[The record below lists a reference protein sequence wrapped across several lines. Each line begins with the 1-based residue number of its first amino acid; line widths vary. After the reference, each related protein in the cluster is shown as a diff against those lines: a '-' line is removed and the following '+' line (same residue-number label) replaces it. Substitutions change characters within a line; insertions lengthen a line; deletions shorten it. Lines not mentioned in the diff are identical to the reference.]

1 MAGSSAVGLEGSAA
15 AYCAPNVSGT
25 MSVPIMAA
33 SKKASAKKAPS
44 KKPSGEPASAKK
56 AAKKA
61 PPTPAAGRQSTGK
74 GATKK
79 PAKATAALPSAS
91 SEREFAGFPKSGV
104 AFLAE
109 LRMNNDRDWFKVNQP
124 RYEELVRDPAL
135 SFIRAMAPELARL
148 SKHFVAAD
156 KKVGGSLMRLQR
168 DTRFA
173 SNKDPYKTN
182 VGIQF
187 RHVVGKDVHAPGF
200 YFHIDPDR
208 VFAGVGL
215 WHPEPDALRAVR
227 QGVVSKPKEYER
239 AVAQELFAKRFAI
252 GGDSLVR
259 PPQGFDPNHPLIDVL
274 KRKDHIA
281 IVDLQHRDVYS
292 GKLVG
297 QLSELFDAAAPFMR
311 FLCQS
316 MGLSY

>member
-1 MAGSSAVGLEGSAA
+1 
-15 AYCAPNVSGT
+15 
-25 MSVPIMAA
+25 MAA
-33 SKKASAKKAPS
+33 SKKASAKKASAKPGSATRVGAS
-44 KKPSGEPASAKK
+44 KASATRSAPKKK
-56 AAKKA
+56 AAKAAASA
-61 PPTPAAGRQSTGK
+61 P
-74 GATKK
+74 
-79 PAKATAALPSAS
+79 PSAS
-91 SEREFAGFPKSGV
+91 QEQFAGFPKSGV

-109 LRMNNDRDWFKVNQP
+109 LRMNNDRDWFALNQS
-124 RYEELVRDPAL
+124 RYEEFVREPAL
-135 SFIRAMAPELARL
+135 AFIRAMAPELAKL

-156 KKVGGSLMRLQR
+156 KKVGGSLMRVQR

-173 SNKDPYKTN
+173 SNKEPYKTN

-187 RHVVGKDVHAPGF
+187 RHVAGKDVHAPGF

-227 QGVVSKPKEYER
+227 ERVVAKPKEYER
-239 AVAQELFAKRFAI
+239 AVAEAVFAERFTI

-281 IVDLQHRDVYS
+281 IVELEHRDVYS
-292 GKLVG
+292 AKLVG
-297 QLSELFDAAAPFMR
+297 QLSALLEAGAPFMR

-316 MGLSY
+316 MGLSF